1 MNGSRPLEF
10 IIGAVPKSEKVAH
23 TIQIFRFGPVKMRR
37 NVQTITVFEEGSAGN
52 IKELTIKT
60 KVIALD

>member
-10 IIGAVPKSEKVAH
+10 ISGAVPKSEKVAR

-37 NVQTITVFEEGSAGN
+37 NVQAIAAGAGAAAA
-52 IKELTIKT
+52 IYR
-60 KVIALD
+60 APA